1 MQLCVLNISFTVSL
15 TVSEKFES
23 VNIKYPQQI
32 LTRGLH
38 VGARL
43 STDIIIA
50 GLESHALAVG

>member
-23 VNIKYPQQI
+23 VRKKYPQQI
-32 LTRGLH
+32 LTRGQL

-43 STDIIIA
+43 TTDIIIA